1 MEFLE
6 GETLKELV
14 ARRGPIPA
22 EELLDLMRPV
32 VAAVGTM
39 HRAGILHRD
48 VSPDNVM
55 VLKDGGVKL
64 MDFGCAR
71 ELEGGRKIY
80 GRDLVRIPSVG
91 WFADAVGKL
100 IQGRIQAL

>member
-1 MEFLE
+1 
-6 GETLKELV
+6 
-14 ARRGPIPA
+14 
-22 EELLDLMRPV
+22 MRPV

-71 ELEGGRKIY
+71 ELEGGRTMTVVLKHGFAPLEQY
-80 GRDLVRIPSVG
+80 TGRG
-91 WFADAVGKL
+91 
-100 IQGRIQAL
+100 QGPGAMYTVSAPLCTTA